1 MNQIPKSILHSF
13 VQLILKKILWNEYN
27 YCLYLTILMSLETE
41 IPKNLKNVSK
51 LTTKKVVNPGIK
63 SNKYDWV

>member
-27 YCLYLTILMSLETE
+27 YCLYLTILMSLETK